1 MYFSKVENA
10 PATSGFDRII
20 REKYA
25 EKEKESPL
33 LAPVASLP
41 LLALG
46 SVSARACSWSSWAVT
61 RLRISSLPCA
71 I

>member
-1 MYFSKVENA
+1 MYFSKVEKA

-33 LAPVASLP
+33 LPPVAS